1 LKLRVENLAN
11 GQVRARGKAWA
22 ADAAEPTAWQVD
34 KTDPIG
40 NREGAPGL
48 FIDAQFGAYVD
59 NMVITKN

>member
-1 LKLRVENLAN
+1 MRSRLA
-11 GQVRARGKAWA
+11 RDASSAWTI
-22 ADAAEPTAWQVD
+22 E

-59 NMVITKN
+59 NVRVTKN